1 MGRVKGRLM
10 TSGKFTDV
18 QLDALREVANTG
30 AGYAAADLS
39 EMIGSS
45 VAIDVPR
52 AIATSLPDALDE
64 LGAGEEAITAVMV
77 AVEGVTEGS
86 MDAVL
91 VAIFSPEQAAGMGSL
106 IGVDTTT
113 DMGQSMLG
121 EIGNVLT
128 CAYAGVIA
136 EMAQMSFEIH
146 PPTIL
151 NDMLAALVSSLSARI
166 HPESDTVLLIDSH
179 LTVRDSNTGLT
190 VLFVPA
196 SAGIGTLL
204 ERLGVA

>member
-1 MGRVKGRLM
+1 M
-10 TSGKFTDV
+10 SEEFTDV

-45 VAIDVPR
+45 VSIDVPR
-52 AIATSLPDALDE
+52 AIATTLPEALDQ
-64 LGAGEEAITAVMV
+64 LGASEESVNAVLV
-77 AVEGVTEGS
+77 AVEGAQEGS

-91 VAIFSPEQAAGMGSL
+91 VAMFSPEQACGMGDL
-106 IGVDTTT
+106 LGVDTSTE
-113 DMGQSMLG
+113 MGQSMLG
-121 EIGNVLT
+121 EIGNVLA

-146 PPTIL
+146 PPTVL
-151 NDMLAALVSSLSARI
+151 NDMLGALVSSLSARI

-179 LTVRDSNTGLT
+179 LSVRESNTGLT

-196 SAGIGTLL
+196 SAGIGVLL
-204 ERLGVA
+204 DRLGVG